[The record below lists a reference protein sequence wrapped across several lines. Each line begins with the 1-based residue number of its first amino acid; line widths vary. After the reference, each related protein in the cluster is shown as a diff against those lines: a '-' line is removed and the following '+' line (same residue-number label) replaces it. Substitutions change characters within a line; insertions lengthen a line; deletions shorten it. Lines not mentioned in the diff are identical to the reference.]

1 MNIHLIKVSEEKN
14 RKKWREAVF
23 QEIAAGNFPGQ
34 IEDVRPQIQ
43 ETQVI
48 RRINKKEIYIQT
60 HHMKLQNIQDK
71 EVIFKSSQRKESDYL
86 QRNNKLDFSE
96 KQ

>member
-14 RKKWREAVF
+14 RKKWREAIF
-23 QEIAAGNFPGQ
+23 QETEAENFPEQ

-60 HHMKLQNIQDK
+60 HHMKLQNTKDK
-71 EVIFKSSQRKESDYL
+71 EVMFKTSQRKEVRLSTKE
-86 QRNNKLDFSE
+86 Q
-96 KQ
+96 